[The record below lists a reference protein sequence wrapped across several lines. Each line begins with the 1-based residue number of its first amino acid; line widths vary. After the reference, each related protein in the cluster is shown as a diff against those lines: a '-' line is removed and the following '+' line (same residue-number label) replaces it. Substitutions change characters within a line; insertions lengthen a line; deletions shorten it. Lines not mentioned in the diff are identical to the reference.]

1 MLERKMLSKL
11 QSWKEAGANKVFVL
25 LGARQTG
32 KDYKL
37 HVALNNLLGTAE
49 YGIGRAYVLSEH
61 NVSRGERKGKPVYYL
76 PLYMAMCLAAERGER
91 KLAATT
97 LEAVGFEDLL

>member
-1 MLERKMLSKL
+1 MDFLVEV
-11 QSWKEAGANKVFVL
+11 AGGSVL
-25 LGARQTG
+25 PIEVKSG

-37 HVALNNLLGTAE
+37 HVAFINLLGTAE

-61 NVSRGERKGKPVYYL
+61 NVSRGDRKGKPVHYL
-76 PLYMAMCLAAERGER
+76 PLYMTMCLAAERGER
-91 KLAATT
+91 ELADTT